1 MLRAAAQC
9 PSLDGRK
16 TPRMSRLSLG
26 DIIATRRLTSVG
38 KLARHVTVRVGRPR
52 RVGVGEWACPVQF
65 TGLPEPLQISGRG
78 VDSCQALVDALQG
91 VHYTL
96 ERSGMRFSWA
106 GIEGETGFPRSV
118 PYGFGLVL
126 AARINAYIDREL
138 GRFVQAAKR
147 RVKANTGWRRRRGA
161 TGNIGNKV
169 NREHG

>member
-1 MLRAAAQC
+1 
-9 PSLDGRK
+9 
-16 TPRMSRLSLG
+16 MSRLNLG

-38 KLARHVTVRVGRPR
+38 KLARHVTVRVGR
-52 RVGVGEWACPVQF
+52 
-65 TGLPEPLQISGRG
+65 ISGRG

-96 ERSGMRFSWA
+96 ERSGMRLSWA
-106 GIEGETGFPRSV
+106 GVDGETGFPRSV

-147 RVKANTGWRRRRGA
+147 RVKANTGRRRRRGA
-161 TGNIGNKV
+161 TGNIGDKV
-169 NREHG
+169 NRPLERTGSAGRSTPKRWTDQIVAVRTVHVRSLQGRRHP

>member
-1 MLRAAAQC
+1 
-9 PSLDGRK
+9 
-16 TPRMSRLSLG
+16 MSQLNLG

-65 TGLPEPLQISGRG
+65 TGLPEAQQISGRG

-91 VHYTL
+91 VHYAL
-96 ERSGMRFSWA
+96 ERSGMRLSWA
-106 GIEGETGFPRSV
+106 AGVEGETGFPRCV

-126 AARINAYIDREL
+126 AARINAFIDREL

-147 RVKANTGWRRRRGA
+147 RVKANTGRSRRRSPSNRPLER
-161 TGNIGNKV
+161 TGSAGRSTPK
-169 NREHG
+169 R

>member
-1 MLRAAAQC
+1 
-9 PSLDGRK
+9 
-16 TPRMSRLSLG
+16 MSRLSLG

-65 TGLPEPLQISGRG
+65 TGLPEPQQISGRG

-96 ERSGMRFSWA
+96 ERSGMRFGWA

-147 RVKANTGWRRRRGA
+147 RVKANTGWRRRRSPS
-161 TGNIGNKV
+161 
-169 NREHG
+169 NRP